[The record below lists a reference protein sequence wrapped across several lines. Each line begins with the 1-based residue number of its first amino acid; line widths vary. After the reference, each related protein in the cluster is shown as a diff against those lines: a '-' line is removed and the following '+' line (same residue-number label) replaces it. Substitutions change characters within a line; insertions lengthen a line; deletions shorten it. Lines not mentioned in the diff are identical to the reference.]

1 MTPPPNDSVQAP
13 AGRAPGFPASVPECA
28 DAILDRIGPHIRLGV
43 PLGLG
48 KPVQL
53 VNELYRRAAAD
64 RRIDLEIYTAL
75 SLAPPSWGSELERRL
90 VEPLGERLFGG
101 CPVLDYVGDRNRG
114 ELPDNVRVI
123 EFYLVPGTLLGNGPA
138 QRDHIS
144 SNYTHVVRDV
154 AERGLNVLAQLVGA
168 RDGPDGP
175 SYSLSCNPDLSL
187 ETMEAL
193 DRRRREG
200 EPVAV
205 VGQVNRQLPY
215 LFGDAEVAPAAF
227 DWIVDDP
234 ALEFP
239 PYGPPNEPV
248 GDDDAMIGLYASALV
263 PDGGTLQVGI
273 GSMGDAVSR
282 MLIVRHEHNGTYREL
297 LGKSGAD
304 ETTRQAIDDLGGTE
318 PFERGL
324 FGCSEMLVEGM
335 LELYRAGILK
345 RRAHP
350 HTGLQELTDA
360 GDLDGKE
367 PPEAFDAL
375 VEGGHLPSRLDE
387 AEVAALREAGVLA
400 ADVELVDG
408 MLVRPERRPVEA
420 DLGNGRCTDAIRS
433 DFLADRLG
441 DGHVAH
447 SAFFLGPR
455 AFYDRLRELGDDER
469 RLFRMTRVGWVNQLG
484 EERALQ
490 VAQRRRARFLNETMM
505 VTGLGAAVSDGL
517 EDGRV
522 VSGVGGQYNFVAMAH
537 ELPGARSAVMLSS
550 TRRSGDGT
558 LESNIRW
565 SYGHATIPRHL
576 KDLVVTEYGVAD
588 LRGRTDREVCAAL
601 VGVMDARFQEGFVEQ
616 AKKARKLERSYT
628 IPDRHRTNR
637 PARIRDAVS
646 GACTPEVCPRFPFG
660 SDLSAE
666 EVQLARALRAVGAAV
681 KARRIPR
688 PRELRAALS
697 PPESAR
703 PYLERMGLERPKGV
717 RERGLRAAV
726 AWGLALTA
734 TI

>member
-1 MTPPPNDSVQAP
+1 MVPSRGDATPPP
-13 AGRAPGFPASVPECA
+13 GRQPEHPGGVPECV
-28 DAILDRIGPHIRLGV
+28 DAILQRIGPRIRLGV

-53 VNELYRRAAAD
+53 VNELYSRAAAD

-75 SLAPPSWGSELERRL
+75 SLAPPSWSSELERRL

-101 CPVLDYVGDRNRG
+101 RPVLDYVGDRNRG

-168 RDGPDGP
+168 RDGAEG
-175 SYSLSCNPDLSL
+175 SRYSLSCNPDLSL

-193 DRRRREG
+193 ARRRREG

-227 DWIVDDP
+227 DWVVDDP
-234 ALEFP
+234 GLEFP

-248 GDDDAMIGLYASALV
+248 GDADAMIGLYASALV

-282 MLIVRHEHNGTYREL
+282 MLIIRHEHNATYTGL
-297 LGKSGAD
+297 LEESGAD
-304 ETTRQAIDDLGGTE
+304 ETTRQAVDDLGGVE

-324 FGCSEMLVEGM
+324 FGCSEMLVEGL

-350 HTGLQELTDA
+350 HLGVQELADA
-360 GDLDGKE
+360 GELDDRG
-367 PPEAFDAL
+367 PPEVFDAL
-375 VEGGHLPSRLDE
+375 VDGGHLPQRLDD
-387 AEVAALREAGVLA
+387 AQVAALRQAGILA
-400 ADVELVDG
+400 ADVELVEG
-408 MLVRPERRPVEA
+408 MLTRPERRPVEA
-420 DLGNGRCTDAIRS
+420 DLADGRCTDAIRS
-433 DFLADRLG
+433 GFLADRLG

-447 SAFFLGPR
+447 SAFFLGPG

-469 RLFRMTRVGWVNQLG
+469 RLFRMTRVGWVNRLG
-484 EERALQ
+484 EDRALQ
-490 VAQRRRARFLNETMM
+490 IAQRRRARFLNETMM

-550 TRRSGDGT
+550 TRRAGDGT

-588 LRGRTDREVCAAL
+588 LRGRTDGEVCAAL
-601 VGVMDARFQEGFVEQ
+601 VGVMDARFQETFVEQ
-616 AKKARKLERSYT
+616 AKRAGKLATGYR
-628 IPDRHRTNR
+628 IPDRHRTNL
-637 PARIRDAVS
+637 PDRIRDAVAGVCS
-646 GACTPEVCPRFPFG
+646 AEVCPRFPFG
-660 SDLSAE
+660 SDLTLE
-666 EVQLARALRAVGAAV
+666 EVQLAGALKAVGAAV
-681 KARRIPR
+681 NGRRIPR
-688 PRELRAALS
+688 PGELRAALS

-717 RERGLRAAV
+717 RERSLRAAV
-726 AWGLALTA
+726 AWGLALTG